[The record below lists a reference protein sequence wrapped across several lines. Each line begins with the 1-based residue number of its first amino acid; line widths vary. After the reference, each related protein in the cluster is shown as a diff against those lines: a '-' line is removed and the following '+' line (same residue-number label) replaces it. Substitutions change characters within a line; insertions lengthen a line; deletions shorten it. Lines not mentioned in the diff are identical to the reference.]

1 MSFTARMV
9 SVVTLAFGLTL
20 AACHGPTTNGA
31 GAPPN
36 LSEASGTSARAAV
49 TEMTSVPWG
58 FSTQSYFIEGP
69 TGLIALDTQFL
80 PSEAERMIAFAEART
95 HKKFELAIVLHANPD
110 KFNGTATFQ
119 KHGVRV
125 VTSAAVAKLVPSVHE
140 KRLRAFYE
148 RYAPDYPKETPS
160 PEALPEGTR
169 ELRAAGLTLKLY
181 DLGPGCSEAH
191 LVVEWEKHVFVG
203 DLVANRAHSWL
214 EIGKT
219 PEWHARLDEI
229 AALGPRFVH
238 PGRGTSGGPELL
250 AREHEYLRVVE
261 RAVAS
266 ELAAL
271 RASKVPLD
279 TGARDAALERVKT
292 SVVKVYPEHAY
303 AVFLE
308 IGLPAEWERQVSR

>member
-1 MSFTARMV
+1 MLS
-9 SVVTLAFGLTL
+9 LATFALGLSL
-20 AACHGPTTNGA
+20 AACHGPSTIGA
-31 GAPPN
+31 ESPR
-36 LSEASGTSARAAV
+36 SSSASGTTARAAV
-49 TEMTSVPWG
+49 TEMTSIPWG

-69 TGLIALDTQFL
+69 TGLIAIDTQFL

-95 HKKFELAIVLHANPD
+95 HKKFELALVLHANPD

-140 KRLRAFYE
+140 KRLRAFYD
-148 RYAPDYPKETPS
+148 RYAPDYPNETPA

-169 ELRAAGLTLKLY
+169 EIRAAGLTLKLHE
-181 DLGPGCSEAH
+181 LGPGCSEAH

-219 PEWHARLDEI
+219 PEWHVRLDEI

-238 PGRGTSGGPELL
+238 PGRGTSGGPELV
-250 AREHEYLRVVE
+250 AREHEYLRAVE

-266 ELAAL
+266 ELTAL

-279 TGARDAALERVKT
+279 GKAKDAALERVEAT
-292 SVVKVYPEHAY
+292 LVKAYPEYAY
-303 AVFLE
+303 AVFLK
-308 IGLPAEWERQVSR
+308 IGLPAEWGRQVGQ